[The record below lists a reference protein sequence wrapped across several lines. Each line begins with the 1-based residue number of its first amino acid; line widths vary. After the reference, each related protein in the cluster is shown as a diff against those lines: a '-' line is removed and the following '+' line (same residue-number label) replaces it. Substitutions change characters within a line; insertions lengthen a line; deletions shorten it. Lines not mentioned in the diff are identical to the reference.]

1 MNDNISEQQRKELN
15 KKLLK
20 RTFVSEIKSGKKEK
34 ILKIVIDFVS
44 LFIAFCIAD
53 LIVEILQID
62 FWLFDMVVSIVFV
75 MIMLFISE
83 IFVKKLKSK
92 F

>member
-1 MNDNISEQQRKELN
+1 MSDNISEKERKELN
-15 KKLLK
+15 KKLIK
-20 RTFVSEIKSGKKEK
+20 RTFVSEIKSRKKEK
-34 ILKIVIDFVS
+34 LLKIVIDFIC
-44 LFIAFCIAD
+44 LFIAFFAAD
-53 LIVEILQID
+53 LVVERLQID

-83 IFVKKLKSK
+83 IFVEKLKNK

>member
-1 MNDNISEQQRKELN
+1 MNDNVSEQERKKLN

-34 ILKIVIDFVS
+34 MLKIVIDFVC
-44 LFIAFCIAD
+44 LFMAFFVAD
-53 LIVEILQID
+53 LIVERLQID
-62 FWLFDMVVSIVFV
+62 FWLFDMLISVVFA
-75 MIMLFISE
+75 MIMLFVSE
-83 IFVKKLKSK
+83 IFVKKIKCE

>member
-1 MNDNISEQQRKELN
+1 MNDNISEQERKELN

-20 RTFVSEIKSGKKEK
+20 RTFVSEIKSEKKEK
-34 ILKIVIDFVS
+34 LLKIVIDCVC
-44 LFIAFCIAD
+44 LFMAFLVTD
-53 LIVEILQID
+53 LIVEKLQID
-62 FWLFDMVVSIVFV
+62 FWLFDMIISVVFA
-75 MIMLFISE
+75 MIMLFVSE